1 MKGEKLKVDKRP
13 SRRKFTDN
21 PYRLESIVKKEIYI
35 IKFTDNKG
43 NKHSIQ
49 VDKKV
54 FDLFD
59 ESEKYENAQFFEYYK
74 YFNHKN
80 ININNIKN
88 KSLIED
94 YVINKHT
101 TEELKRALNSL
112 PKIQKRRIVKYFFEN
127 KTYEEIGNEEGC
139 SKMAI
144 KYSIDIAL
152 QKLSKKFQK

>member
-1 MKGEKLKVDKRP
+1 MDKRP

>member
-1 MKGEKLKVDKRP
+1 MDKRP
-13 SRRKFTDN
+13 SRRKFMDN
-21 PYRLESIVKKEIYI
+21 PYRLESIEKKEIYI

-54 FDLFD
+54 FNLFD
-59 ESEKYENAQFFEYYK
+59 ESEKYENAKFFEYYK

-88 KSLIED
+88 KSSVED
-94 YVINKHT
+94 FVLNKIT
-101 TEELKRALNSL
+101 TEKLKNLLNSL
-112 PKIQKRRIVKYFFEN
+112 PEIQKRRIIKYFFEN

-139 SKMAI
+139 SKMAV
-144 KYSIDIAL
+144 KYSVDIAL